1 MNAELANTDGASPAQ
16 ISKRKVLTEKISLI
30 KELVNQVREIML
42 KDLHHEVGNEPY
54 KLPTR
59 LLALSNEIGATPAFN
74 CKSGKDRTGQLHV
87 EIRDLY
93 AHFNA
98 TGGLLREIN
107 AKRQGIAQENFQKLF
122 FAGGDREI
130 QALNT
135 GVAGSKS
142 QLPYYNK
149 LMGVTPQ
156 TIDEIKGLSKWVG
169 T

>member
-1 MNAELANTDGASPAQ
+1 
-16 ISKRKVLTEKISLI
+16 
-30 KELVNQVREIML
+30 ML

-93 AHFNA
+93 AHLNA

-122 FAGGDREI
+122 LRVVIVKYRHSILVWLA
-130 QALNT
+130 ANPNCPT
-135 GVAGSKS
+135 TT
-142 QLPYYNK
+142 N
-149 LMGVTPQ
+149 
-156 TIDEIKGLSKWVG
+156 
-169 T
+169 